1 MEFIIRN
8 IKPLD
13 FNFIIRLA
21 ELENIRYSNKD
32 LNRIID
38 FEPDG
43 CFIALDG
50 ERRLGIVTTITY
62 GNVGWIGNLLV
73 DKSTRRRGTG
83 TNLIREA
90 IEYMQKKDVKVPKLY
105 CFPKRIPFYRG
116 LGFKPEI
123 NLQVMTMKGKK
134 ISFSEVKQL
143 SEEEL
148 HEMSLLDKKIFGADR
163 SRLLCRIHQEFPEN
177 CFAAYH
183 KKKLVG
189 YIMASGSEDEY
200 ELGPWICLPKYQN
213 RYAEQLLRAGINSLD
228 SKKID
233 LSTPLHNMIT
243 ENILTKYDLRK
254 QGIAVRMGCKDS
266 SLGDIESVLGIAGL
280 DKG

>member
-1 MEFIIRN
+1 MELIIRN
-8 IKPLD
+8 IKPSD
-13 FNFIIRLA
+13 FNFIIVLA
-21 ELENIRYSNKD
+21 ELENIRYSKKD

-73 DKSTRRRGTG
+73 EKSTRRRGTG

-90 IEYMQKKDVKVPKLY
+90 LEYMQKKDVKVPKLY
-105 CFPKRIPFYRG
+105 CFPKRIPFYRR

-123 NLQVMTMKGKK
+123 NIQVMTMKGKK

-143 SEEEL
+143 SEEAL
-148 HEMSLLDKKIFGADR
+148 HEILLLDKKIFGADR

-233 LSTPLHNMIT
+233 LSTPLHNRIT
-243 ENILTKYDLRK
+243 ENILPKYDLRK
-254 QGIAVRMGCKDS
+254 QGMAVRMGCKDS
-266 SLGDIESVLGIAGL
+266 SLGNIESVLGIAGL